1 MLKYRFVKTVA
12 VAICLSLL
20 TACGGTTSGSASGET
35 SYVAGNGSMTLVD
48 SKDRG
53 AQVNLVGQTLDGQ
66 PLDISSYLGQVVVV
80 NVWASWCGPCRSE
93 AVELAN
99 VAKEF
104 SGQGVQFIGLNTR
117 DGLAAAI
124 AFNKRFDT
132 GYPSVQDEEGKLTL
146 AFGNLGP
153 AATPTTLVLDKEG
166 RVAGRI
172 LGPVTESQLRSL
184 IKAVQEDA

>member
-1 MLKYRFVKTVA
+1 MRKLLALLV
-12 VAICLSLL
+12 CLPLL
-20 TACGGTTSGSASGET
+20 AACGGSTSGSAGQDT
-35 SYVAGNGSMTLVD
+35 SYIAGNGTMTFID

-53 AQVNLVGQTLDGQ
+53 EVVKLAGTTLDGAA
-66 PLDISSYLGQVVVV
+66 LDISQFGGKVIVI

-93 AVELAN
+93 AVDLTN

-104 SGQGVQFIGLNTR
+104 AGQDVQFLGLNTR

-124 AFNKRFDT
+124 AFNKRFNT
-132 GYPSVQDEEGKLTL
+132 GYPSIQDKEGTLTL

-153 AATPTTLVLDKEG
+153 AATPTTIILDKQA

-172 LGPVTESQLRSL
+172 LGPITQGQLRSL
-184 IKAVQEDA
+184 IKAVLQDA

>member
-1 MLKYRFVKTVA
+1 MPKLRIAAALIF
-12 VAICLSLL
+12 LPLL
-20 TACGGTTSGSASGET
+20 AACSGTSNAGSSSET
-35 SYVAGNGSMTLVD
+35 SYVAGNGVMTLVD
-48 SKDRG
+48 AKDRG
-53 AQVNLVGQTLDGQ
+53 AVVKLAGQTLDGQ
-66 PLDISSYLGQVVVV
+66 ALDIATYSGQVVVV
-80 NVWASWCGPCRSE
+80 NVWASWCGPCRAE

-99 VAKEF
+99 VAKSF
-104 SGQGVQFIGLNTR
+104 SGQGVQFVGLNTR
-117 DGLAAAI
+117 DGLAAAK

-132 GYPSVQDEEGKLTL
+132 GYPSIQDKEGTLTL

-172 LGPVTESQLRSL
+172 LGPVTEAQLRSL

>member
-1 MLKYRFVKTVA
+1 MRKLLA
-12 VAICLSLL
+12 VLIFLPLL
-20 TACGGTTSGSASGET
+20 TACGGSTSASAGQDT
-35 SYVAGNGSMTLVD
+35 SYVAGNGTMTFID

-53 AQVNLVGQTLDGQ
+53 DSVKLSGTTLDGKA
-66 PLDISSYLGQVVVV
+66 LDIKQFSGKVIVV
-80 NVWASWCGPCRSE
+80 NVWASWCGPCRAE
-93 AVELAN
+93 AVDLTN

-104 SGQGVQFIGLNTR
+104 AVQDVQFLGLNTR

-132 GYPSVQDEEGKLTL
+132 GYPSIQDKEGTLTL

-153 AATPTTLVLDKEG
+153 AATPTTIVLDNQA

-172 LGPVTESQLRSL
+172 LGPITQGQLRSL
-184 IKAVQEDA
+184 IKAVLEDA

>member
-1 MLKYRFVKTVA
+1 MRSSQLVKTVA
-12 VAICLSLL
+12 IAFCIFWL
-20 TACGGTTSGSASGET
+20 TACGGSSSGSASGDT

-48 SKDRG
+48 AADRG
-53 AQVNLVGQTLDGQ
+53 EQVKLAGQTLDGA

-104 SGQGVQFIGLNTR
+104 SGKDVQFIGLNTR

-132 GYPSVQDEEGKLTL
+132 GYPSIQDEEGKLTL
-146 AFGNLGP
+146 AFGNMGP

-172 LGPVTESQLRSL
+172 LGPITEAQLRSL